1 VAYVTAAALAGA
13 APVDRGAWAL
23 TSALPAGLVVGLAA
37 TRRRFPLSDA
47 SYVLIAAFLGMHT
60 VGSHYT
66 YSNVPLGLWL
76 NEGLGIGRNP
86 FDRIVH
92 FAFGLLLTFPMM
104 ELSARLVGG
113 RRLLHAYLAVATSLG
128 LSGLWEILEASVA
141 HLVSPEL
148 GAAYLG
154 AQGDA
159 WDAQKDMAAALGGA
173 LLCVVL
179 TFALRRWP
187 DRPSPALT
195 RSREPAPQG

>member
-1 VAYVTAAALAGA
+1 M
-13 APVDRGAWAL
+13 DRGAWAL
-23 TSALPAGLVVGLAA
+23 TSVLPAALVVGLTA

-47 SYVLIAAFLGMHT
+47 SYMLIAAFLGMHT

-66 YSNVPLGLWL
+66 YSHVPLGFWL
-76 NEGLGIGRNP
+76 DEGLGFGRNP

-148 GAAYLG
+148 GMAYVG
-154 AQGDA
+154 AQGDV
-159 WDAQKDMAAALGGA
+159 WDAQKDMAAALAGA

-179 TFALRRWP
+179 TFASRRRP
-187 DRPSPALT
+187 DRPEPGLT
-195 RSREPAPQG
+195 SSRERAPHG